1 MNHRIGV
8 VVKEAW
14 KAVSIHLI
22 QCWQVCKMDVELNLF
37 NADEAVKTM
46 SCSKGTFI
54 FFYFYFFVNELFL
67 EWSWIPYY
75 SNMTSKFKP
84 LFRSDFERGY
94 NYLKC

>member
-46 SCSKGTFI
+46 SCSKGTF
-54 FFYFYFFVNELFL
+54 FFCE
-67 EWSWIPYY
+67 
-75 SNMTSKFKP
+75 
-84 LFRSDFERGY
+84 
-94 NYLKC
+94 